1 MAAFSGFSNIGK
13 VPELRRRIAFT
24 LIVLAIYRLGVFVT
38 IPGVDR
44 SVMQNIVKGQGGLL
58 GLFNLFSG
66 GAVANLSILAL
77 GIMPYVSAS
86 IITQLMG
93 LVSKQVEE
101 LRKEG
106 EAGRRKLEQYTRY
119 GALVLSAFQSVVVAM
134 MLEGMNNADLGGGRF
149 GDVVTEP
156 GWSFRLMTIITLTT
170 GAGLLMWL

>member
-1 MAAFSGFSNIGK
+1 MAAFAGFSNIGK

-66 GAVANLSILAL
+66 GALANLSILAL

-86 IITQLMG
+86 IIMQLMTM
-93 LVSKQVEE
+93 VSKHVEE

-106 EAGRRKLEQYTRY
+106 ESGRRKIEQYTRY
-119 GALVLSAFQSVVVAM
+119 GTVVLSIFQSFGIATW
-134 MLEGMNNADLGGGRF
+134 LEGLNEPGSGASY

-156 GWSFRLMTIITLTT
+156 
-170 GAGLLMWL
+170 